1 MKKYLNLQE
10 LKELWKDKRRRKPY
24 LVAILLVV
32 LYIVHIFFLSDI
44 IGIQFGLAG
53 TVIHEIILA
62 GIGVGVF
69 VIFKGKLKVVF
80 PFKKP
85 ELAKVAGTII
95 LWIGTYFFAMM
106 VTVIVSF
113 FFPEEVLE
121 ASEGVNYLIDNISI
135 LMGIFVVAIT
145 PAICEEIAFRGALLG
160 CFRGAKSK
168 WTGIVIVSL
177 IFGACHGSIWR
188 MIPTAILGVTMG
200 YILVETDNML
210 YNMLFHFVNNAIPV
224 LLLGGVNLLYKI
236 LENIDGYDLAEI
248 EATADARIRLASVA
262 TYVSYAG
269 ASLILIY
276 VGNYLL
282 HRGRPGY
289 TRGVFPPEKKKLMAG
304 MIGLGVA
311 FRLLGLILIIIS
323 VGLEM
328 AGTMRQLF

>member
-24 LVAILLVV
+24 LIAILLVV
-32 LYIVHIFFLSDI
+32 LYVVDIFFLSSI
-44 IGIQFGLAG
+44 LGAQLGVAG
-53 TVIHEIILA
+53 TVIHEMILA

-69 VIFKGKLKVVF
+69 VIFRGKLKVVF

-85 ELAKVAGTII
+85 ELAKITGTIV

-106 VTVIVSF
+106 VTMIVSF
-113 FFPEEVLE
+113 FFPEEVFG
-121 ASEGVNYLIDNISI
+121 ASEGVNYLIDHMSI
-135 LMGIFVVAIT
+135 ILGIFVVALT
-145 PAICEEIAFRGALLG
+145 PAICEEVAFRGALLG
-160 CFRGAKSK
+160 CFRGAKNK
-168 WTGIVIVSL
+168 WIGIIIVSL

-188 MIPTAILGVTMG
+188 MIPTAILGVAMG
-200 YILVETDNML
+200 YILLETDNMI
-210 YNMLFHFVNNAIPV
+210 YNILFHFINNAIPV
-224 LLLGGVNLLYKI
+224 LLLGGLNLLYKI
-236 LENIDGYDLAEI
+236 LENTNGYDLAEI
-248 EATADARIRLASVA
+248 EETADVNIRLASVA
-262 TYVSYAG
+262 TYVSYGG

-282 HRGRPGY
+282 HRGKPGY
-289 TRGVFPPEKKKLMAG
+289 TKGLFPPEKKKLMAG
-304 MIGLGVA
+304 MIGVGVA